1 MCPRS
6 SQSWKHVASAE
17 HMYTLFHVCF
27 VLRFAVI
34 ICPYQAT
41 TNAQAAA
48 CAGVAGVHRSDVM
61 NNQWVASPIFTLGI
75 SNNITP
81 CIMAALEAHYIAGR
95 GEVELEPSA
104 DYIPFLYAIYLKI
117 AYRFSV

>member
-1 MCPRS
+1 
-6 SQSWKHVASAE
+6 
-17 HMYTLFHVCF
+17 
-27 VLRFAVI
+27 
-34 ICPYQAT
+34 
-41 TNAQAAA
+41 
-48 CAGVAGVHRSDVM
+48 M